1 MESLKNLMLNENNY
15 EIFSINRNRTESQEI
30 HQPIYYCSTISS
42 FLSSSFSIENIL
54 TVQNVKN
61 IRSNIM
67 TMLTSLNVKT
77 TNTTNAT
84 KATNAT
90 DNLNSTGSKKSLAGK
105 ESSDSVARE
114 NQNEV
119 EEEDDDDF
127 LNSLL
132 GDSEEKKEKKEKKE
146 KVVNVN
152 STQVIRSI
160 ASATEKIGIL
170 IGLGMSWSQ
179 LSLHSILKID
189 DTCNIIYSLISLC
202 KDENEDVD
210 VRCAAVLGLGVA
222 MSSSSNCTTSFETLL
237 TQTISTLMELVENYL
252 SKVTNALQSHMS
264 R

>member
-1 MESLKNLMLNENNY
+1 MESLKNLMLTENNY
-15 EIFSINRNRTESQEI
+15 AIFSINRNRTESQEI

-67 TMLTSLNVKT
+67 TMLSSLNVKT

-105 ESSDSVARE
+105 ESSDSVSRE
-114 NQNEV
+114 NQKEDD
-119 EEEDDDDF
+119 EEDDDF

-132 GDSEEKKEKKEKKE
+132 GDSEEKKEKKEKNKE
-146 KVVNVN
+146 VVNVN

-179 LSLHSILKID
+179 LSFHSILKID

-237 TQTISTLMELVENYL
+237 TLTISTLMELIENYL